1 MKKFFRYAI
10 LQNRWLWSHV
20 LLGLIAVKLLNPILS
35 GTTLLLIILTAAL
48 LWEVGEFLFTDVKGI
63 YGGVSF
69 FLMDAVGDV
78 LGALITAAI
87 FIA

>member
-10 LQNRWLWSHV
+10 LQNRWLWAHV
-20 LLGLIAVKLLNPILS
+20 LLGLIAAKILTPVIA
-35 GTTLLLIILTAAL
+35 GGRLLLIILVAAL

-69 FLMDAVGDV
+69 FLMDAAGDV
-78 LGALITAAI
+78 LGALVTAAI